1 MGGRAIEEGLDDR
14 YEVKEVAGEGGM
26 GRVLRVLHRQWGI
39 DLAVKTPK
47 PEVFATDE
55 QRERFVSEAEAW
67 VALGLHPNICGCH
80 YVRVVDGVPYVFS
93 EYVGGGSLHDWIAD
107 RRLYEGGPEA
117 ALARMVDL
125 AIQMAWGVGHAH
137 AAGLVHRDVKP
148 ANVLLDV
155 QGGGDIV
162 AKVTDFGLARIR
174 PIVAEDD
181 GGLQR
186 GVSVPVSAGGRTPAY
201 ASPEQLSNRPVGRR
215 TDVFSLGVT
224 VLEMFTGGPRWGRGP
239 FANDTIRERHG
250 IESYGPGLPPL
261 PPDLADLLE
270 LCLAPDSAE
279 RPGSMAAVAEELTA
293 IYLRVTGERY
303 RRLEPKAADLRADEL
318 NNRALSLLD
327 LDREEEVA
335 AAFTAAL
342 RADPQHAEATLNS
355 GLWRW
360 RGGEITDEELVTDL
374 DAVRTDTDDAW
385 PARHALGLVHL
396 ERGDLVTAR
405 PLLEGVDR
413 ERPGLRDVREALH
426 TLGSGTV
433 PDADCI
439 GTNEIR
445 WNPTVDGEL
454 DPMLHIDVAADGR
467 TAVTG
472 GDDEHVRVWDVR
484 TGRCLRTLRGHTAKI
499 RSVRITPDG
508 RYCASVEYDAVMR
521 IWDLSDG
528 RCLRTIRAARSF
540 DWAAVSARE
549 GIAVATEPVWKDGVH
564 GFDIVVWDL
573 RRRQVRLRLHGPLAQ
588 FPKAELSPDG
598 RWVLAA
604 GYEDCIARLWN
615 LRTGECAQVLA
626 GKGVN
631 QPVVCFDTG
640 NGVAAIADNHDST
653 GIWDLR
659 TGRRLRTL
667 RGPVRSLAFSADAAR
682 LLVGAG
688 DGAIRLWD
696 VGTGRCL
703 RTFRG
708 HQGKAGRVLWGA
720 GDRFALSASLDNT
733 VRLWRMPESPAVPF
747 QVCWPRRHGVLNVL
761 EEKVKALLETA
772 SAREAAGDRAA
783 ALDALREAR
792 AVPGHERAPDVMSA
806 WRALS
811 RSLVRTGIRAVWHA
825 RSFTAHRSAID
836 SLDISAGGEVMATSG
851 DGEIRLWDL
860 GSNALMRTITVDE
873 RSERRGPFAGIDKVQ
888 LSADGGTV
896 MGWGRSGSARAWW
909 TSSGAE
915 RYAMSDDRLI
925 GTDAIPETLRWV
937 APMAMSPDAARF
949 TADGRCALI
958 GGDGTDQRF
967 RLWDLET
974 GTLLRMLEG
983 HTGMPRAAWVGPGDR
998 IAATGASDGTVRLW
1012 DLGTGRCDAVLRGHT
1027 HWVMAVTMSADG
1039 SLAASA
1045 GGYDDLSIRVWDT
1058 ATGVCTAVLEGQRGN
1073 AHRMRFT
1080 PDGRFLLSTHD
1091 GEGMRLWD
1099 LATGACLRT
1108 VAAQPGQLAQL
1119 AVTADGAY
1127 AVTGGTDGRVRL
1139 WTLDWELAKPRT

>member
-1 MGGRAIEEGLDDR
+1 MGDRAVEEVLDDR

-55 QRERFVSEAEAW
+55 QRERFVTEAEAW

-93 EYVGGGSLHDWIAD
+93 EYVGDGSLHDWIAD
-107 RRLYEGGPEA
+107 RRLYGGGPDA
-117 ALARMVDL
+117 AVARIVDL
-125 AIQMAWGVGHAH
+125 AVQMAWGVGHAH

-155 QGGGDIV
+155 QGGDIV

-181 GGLQR
+181 GGLAH
-186 GVSVPVSAGGRTPAY
+186 GVSAPVSAGGRTPAY

-215 TDVFSLGVT
+215 TDTFSLGVT

-270 LCLAPDSAE
+270 RCLAPDPE
-279 RPGSMAAVAEELTA
+279 KRPGSMAAVAEELAA
-293 IYLRVTGERY
+293 IHLRVTGERY

-327 LDREEEVA
+327 LDRDEEAA

-342 RADPQHAEATLNS
+342 TADPQHTEATLNS

-360 RGGEITDEELVTDL
+360 RGGEITDEELVADL
-374 DAVRTDTDDAW
+374 DAVRTDTDDSW

-396 ERGDLVTAR
+396 ERGDLAEAR
-405 PLLEGVDR
+405 PLLDRVDR
-413 ERPGLRDVREALH
+413 ERPGLRDVGEALQ
-426 TLGSGTV
+426 TLGAGTV
-433 PDADCI
+433 PDADCVGI
-439 GTNEIR
+439 NEIR
-445 WNPTVDGEL
+445 WSPTAAGEP
-454 DPMLHIDVAADGR
+454 DPMLHIDVSADGR

-484 TGRCLRTLRGHTAKI
+484 TGRCLRTLRGHRAKL

-508 RYCASVEYDAVMR
+508 RYCASVEYDSVMR

-528 RCLRTIRAARSF
+528 RCLRTIRAANSL
-540 DWAAVSARE
+540 DWAAVSSRE
-549 GIAVATEPVWKDGVH
+549 GIAVATERVRKDGVH
-564 GFDIVVWDL
+564 GVDVVVWDL
-573 RRRQVRLRLHGPLAQ
+573 RQRQVRRRLHGPLAQ
-588 FPKAELSPDG
+588 FPEAELSPDG
-598 RWVLAA
+598 RWVLVA
-604 GYEDCIARLWN
+604 GYEDCIARLWD
-615 LRTGECAQVLA
+615 LRTGECAQVLD

-631 QPVVCFDTG
+631 QPVLCFDMG
-640 NGVAAIADNHDST
+640 HGRAAIADSHDAI

-659 TGRRLRTL
+659 TARRVRTL
-667 RGPVRSLAFSADAAR
+667 RCSVKSLALSADAAK
-682 LLVGAG
+682 LLVGAR
-688 DGAIRLWD
+688 DGAVRLWD
-696 VGTGRCL
+696 LETGKCV

-708 HQGKAGRVLWGA
+708 HQGAAGHVRWGR

-733 VRLWRMPESPAVPF
+733 LRLWRMPDSPAVPF
-747 QVCWPRRHGVLNVL
+747 QVSLPRRHGVLNLL
-761 EEKVKALLETA
+761 EEKVRELLETA
-772 SAREAAGDRAA
+772 AAREAAGDRAA
-783 ALDALREAR
+783 ALHALRDAR
-792 AVPGHERAPDVMSA
+792 AVPGHERAPGVMAA
-806 WRALS
+806 WHVLS
-811 RSLVRTGIRAVWHA
+811 RSLVHTGIRAIWPA
-825 RSFTAHRSAID
+825 RGFAAHRSAVG
-836 SLDISAGGEVMATSG
+836 SLDISASGDVMATSDG
-851 DGEIRLWDL
+851 GEIRLWDP
-860 GSNALMRTITVDE
+860 GTGALLRTITAHGG
-873 RSERRGPFAGIDKVQ
+873 SGPLAGIDKVQ

-896 MGWGRSGSARAWW
+896 MAWSRSGSARAWS
-909 TSSGAE
+909 TGSGAQ
-915 RYAMSDDRLI
+915 RYSVSDDRLI
-925 GTDAIPETLRWV
+925 GTDVIPESLRWIL
-937 APMAMSPDAARF
+937 PMAMSPDAARF
-949 TADGRCALI
+949 TADGRRALI
-958 GGDGTDQRF
+958 GGDGSDQRF

-974 GTLLRMLEG
+974 CTLLRRLEG
-983 HTGMPRAAWVGPGDR
+983 HTGMPRAVWIGPGDR

-1027 HWVMAVTMSADG
+1027 HGVMAVTMSADG

-1045 GGYDDLSIRVWDT
+1045 GGYDDRSIRVWDT
-1058 ATGVCTAVLEGQRGN
+1058 GTGACAAVLEGQRGN
-1073 AHRMRFT
+1073 TRRMRFT
-1080 PDGRFLLSTHD
+1080 PDGRFLLSSHD
-1091 GEGMRLWD
+1091 GEELRLWD
-1099 LATGACLRT
+1099 LATGTCLRT
-1108 VAAQPGQLAQL
+1108 VEAQPGQLGQL
-1119 AVTADGAY
+1119 ALTADGEY
-1127 AVTGGTDGRVRL
+1127 AVSGGSDGHVRL
-1139 WTLDWELAKPRT
+1139 WTLDWELAGPRP

>member
-1 MGGRAIEEGLDDR
+1 MGDRAVEEVLDDR

-47 PEVFATDE
+47 PEAFATPE
-55 QRERFVSEAEAW
+55 QRERFVIEAEAW

-80 YVRVVDGVPYVFS
+80 YVRVVDGVPYVFA
-93 EYVGGGSLHDWIAD
+93 EYVGDGSLHDWIAD
-107 RRLYEGGPEA
+107 RRLYEGGAEA
-117 ALARMVDL
+117 AVARILDL

-148 ANVLLDV
+148 ANVLLDL
-155 QGGGDIV
+155 QGGDIV
-162 AKVTDFGLARIR
+162 AKVTDFGLAHIR

-181 GGLQR
+181 GGLAH
-186 GVSVPVSAGGRTPAY
+186 GASVPVSAGGRTPAY

-261 PPDLADLLE
+261 PPDLGDLLE
-270 LCLAPDSAE
+270 LCLAPDPE
-279 RPGSMAAVAEELTA
+279 VRPGSMAAVAEELTA
-293 IYLRVTGERY
+293 IYLRVTGQRY

-327 LDREEEVA
+327 LDREEEVG

-374 DAVRTDTDDAW
+374 DAIRTDTDDAW

-396 ERGDLVTAR
+396 ERGDLAAAR
-405 PLLEGVDR
+405 PLLERVER
-413 ERPGLRDVREALH
+413 EQPGLRDVGEALD
-426 TLGSGTV
+426 TLDSGTV
-433 PDADCI
+433 LDADCI
-439 GTNEIR
+439 GTNTIR

-472 GDDEHVRVWDVR
+472 GDDEHVRVWEVR
-484 TGRCLRTLRGHTAKI
+484 TGRCLRTLRGHTAKL

-528 RCLRTIRAARSF
+528 RCLRVIRAARSF

-564 GFDIVVWDL
+564 GVDIVVWDL
-573 RRRQVRLRLHGPLAQ
+573 RRRRVRRRLHGPLAQ

-604 GYEDCIARLWN
+604 GYGDCIARLWN
-615 LRTGECAQVLA
+615 LRTGECERVLA

-631 QPVVCFDTG
+631 QPVVCFDPVH
-640 NGVAAIADNHDST
+640 GVAAIADNHDAV

-659 TGRRLRTL
+659 DGRRLRTL

-696 VGTGRCL
+696 VRTGRCL

-708 HQGKAGRVLWGA
+708 HQSKVGRVLWGA

-733 VRLWRMPESPAVPF
+733 VRLWRMPDSPAVPF
-747 QVCWPRRHGVLNVL
+747 QVCWPRRHRVLNLL

-772 SAREAAGDRAA
+772 TARQVAGDSAA
-783 ALDALREAR
+783 ALDALRQAR
-792 AVPGHERAPDVMSA
+792 AVPGHERAPDVMVA

-811 RSLVRTGIRAVWHA
+811 RSLVHTGIRAVWPA
-825 RSFTAHRSAID
+825 RSFAAHRSSVD
-836 SLDISAGGEVMATSG
+836 SLDISAGGKVLATSG
-851 DGEIRLWDL
+851 GREIRLWDL

-873 RSERRGPFAGIDKVQ
+873 RSERRGPFSGIDRVQ

-896 MGWGRSGSARAWW
+896 MAWGRSGSARAWW

-915 RYAMSDDRLI
+915 RYSMSDDRLI
-925 GTDAIPETLRWV
+925 GTDAVPETLRWV
-937 APMAMSPDAARF
+937 IPVAMSPDAARF
-949 TADGRCALI
+949 TADGRHALI

-974 GTLLRMLEG
+974 GTLLRILEG

-998 IAATGASDGTVRLW
+998 IAATGASDGAVRLW
-1012 DLGTGRCDAVLRGHT
+1012 DLGTGRCTAVLRGHT

-1058 ATGVCTAVLEGQRGN
+1058 VTGACTAVLEGQRAN
-1073 AHRMRFT
+1073 AEKIRFT
-1080 PDGRFLLSTHD
+1080 PDGRFLLSIHD

-1099 LATGACLRT
+1099 LATGTCLRT
-1108 VAAQPGQLAQL
+1108 VEAKPGHLSRL

-1127 AVTGGTDGRVRL
+1127 AVTGGSDGRIRL
-1139 WTLDWELAKPRT
+1139 WTLDWELAPPRT

>member
-1 MGGRAIEEGLDDR
+1 MGDRAIEEVLDDR
-14 YEVKEVAGEGGM
+14 YEVKEIAGEGGM

-47 PEVFATDE
+47 PEVFATEE
-55 QRERFVSEAEAW
+55 QRERFVTEAEAW

-93 EYVGGGSLHDWIAD
+93 EYVGDGSLHDWIAD
-107 RRLYEGGPEA
+107 RRLYEGGQEA
-117 ALARMVDL
+117 AVARMLDL

-155 QGGGDIV
+155 QDGDIV
-162 AKVTDFGLARIR
+162 AKVTDFGLARMR
-174 PIVAEDD
+174 PIVAEDAD
-181 GGLQR
+181 DPSY

-261 PPDLADLLE
+261 PPDLAGLLE
-270 LCLAPDSAE
+270 LCLAPDPE
-279 RPGSMAAVAEELTA
+279 QRPGSMAAVAGELAA
-293 IYLRVTGERY
+293 IYQRFTGERY

-327 LDREEEVA
+327 LNREEEVA

-342 RADPQHAEATLNS
+342 TVDPQHAEATLNA

-396 ERGDLVTAR
+396 ERGDLGRAR
-405 PLLEGVDR
+405 PLLERVDR
-413 ERPGLRDVREALH
+413 EQPGLRDVGDALG

-439 GTNEIR
+439 GVTEIR
-445 WNPTVDGEL
+445 WNPTAEGEL
-454 DPMLHIDVAADGR
+454 DPMLHIDVSADGR

-484 TGRCLRTLRGHTAKI
+484 TGRCLHTLRGHTAKL

-508 RYCASVEYDAVMR
+508 RYCASVEYDAALR

-528 RCLRTIRAARSF
+528 RCLRAIRAARSF
-540 DWAAVSARE
+540 EWAAVSARE

-564 GFDIVVWDL
+564 GVEIVVWDL
-573 RRRQVRLRLHGPLAQ
+573 RRREVRHRLYGPLAQ
-588 FPKAELSPDG
+588 FPKAELSPNG

-604 GYEDCIARLWN
+604 GYEDCVARLWN

-631 QPVVCFDTG
+631 QPAVCFDTG
-640 NGVAAIADNHDST
+640 NGVAAIADNHDAIN
-653 GIWDLR
+653 IWDLR

-667 RGPVRSLAFSADAAR
+667 RSQVRSLALSADAAK
-682 LLVGAG
+682 LLVGAA
-688 DGAIRLWD
+688 DGAVRVWD
-696 VGTGRCL
+696 VATGRCL
-703 RTFRG
+703 RTYRG
-708 HQGKAGRVLWGA
+708 HQGSAGRVLWGA
-720 GDRFALSASLDNT
+720 GDRFALSASRDNT

-747 QVCWPRRHGVLNVL
+747 QVCWPRRHGVLNL
-761 EEKVKALLETA
+761 LDEKVKSLLETA
-772 SAREAAGDRAA
+772 AAREAAGDRAA

-792 AVPGHERAPDVMSA
+792 AVPGHERAPDVMAA

-811 RSLVRTGIRAVWHA
+811 RTLVRTGVRAVWHA
-825 RSFTAHRSAID
+825 RSFAAHRSGVG
-836 SLDISAGGEVMATSG
+836 SLDISAGGEALATSG
-851 DGEIRLWDL
+851 GGEIRLWDV
-860 GSNALMRTITVDE
+860 GSGALMRTITVHE
-873 RSERRGPFAGIDKVQ
+873 RGERGGPFAGIDKVQ

-896 MGWGRSGSARAWW
+896 MAWGRSGTATAWS

-915 RYAMSDDRLI
+915 RYSMSDERLI
-925 GTDAIPETLRWV
+925 GTDATPESIRWMI
-937 APMAMSPDAARF
+937 PMAMSPDAARF

-958 GGDGTDQRF
+958 GGDGADQRF

-974 GTLLRMLEG
+974 GTLLRKLEG
-983 HTGMPRAAWVGPGDR
+983 HKGMPRAAWVGPADR

-1027 HWVMAVTMSADG
+1027 HGVMAVTMSADG
-1039 SLAASA
+1039 SLVASA

-1058 ATGVCTAVLEGQRGN
+1058 ATGACTAVLEGQRDN
-1073 AHRMRFT
+1073 ARRMRFT
-1080 PDGRFLLSTHD
+1080 PDGRFLISSHD
-1091 GEGMRLWD
+1091 GAEMRLWD
-1099 LATGACLRT
+1099 LAKGTCLRT
-1108 VAAQPGQLAQL
+1108 VETQPGQLGQL

-1127 AVTGGTDGRVRL
+1127 AVTGGSDGHVRL
-1139 WTLDWELAKPRT
+1139 WTLDWELARPRT

>member
-1 MGGRAIEEGLDDR
+1 MGDRAIEEVLDDR

-55 QRERFVSEAEAW
+55 QRERFVTEAEAW

-80 YVRVVDGVPYVFS
+80 YVRVVDGVPYVFA
-93 EYVGGGSLHDWIAD
+93 EYVGDGSLNDWIAD

-117 ALARMVDL
+117 AVPRIVDL

-148 ANVLLDV
+148 ANVLLDT
-155 QGGGDIV
+155 QGGDIV

-181 GGLQR
+181 RDLPH

-215 TDVFSLGVT
+215 TDIFSLGVT
-224 VLEMFTGGPRWGRGP
+224 VLEMFTGGPRWGQGP

-250 IESYGPGLPPL
+250 IDSYGPGLPPL

-270 LCLAPDSAE
+270 RCLAPDPE
-279 RPGSMAAVAEELTA
+279 KRPGTMAAVAEELAA
-293 IYLRVTGERY
+293 IHLRVTGERY
-303 RRLEPKAADLRADEL
+303 RRLEPKAAGLRADEL

-327 LDREEEVA
+327 LDRDEEAA

-342 RADPQHAEATLNS
+342 TADPQHAEATLNS

-360 RGGEITDEELVTDL
+360 RGGEITDEELVADL

-396 ERGDLVTAR
+396 ERGDLATAR
-405 PLLEGVDR
+405 PLLERVGR
-413 ERPGLRDVREALH
+413 EQPGLRDVGEALD

-433 PDADCI
+433 PSADCI
-439 GTNEIR
+439 GINEIR
-445 WNPTVDGEL
+445 WNPTADGEP
-454 DPMLHIDVAADGR
+454 DPMLHIDVSADGR

-472 GDDEHVRVWDVR
+472 GDDEHVRVWDVL
-484 TGRCLRTLRGHTAKI
+484 TGRCLRTLRGHQAKL

-540 DWAAVSARE
+540 DWAAVSPRE
-549 GIAVATEPVWKDGVH
+549 GIAVATEPVWKDDVSGV
-564 GFDIVVWDL
+564 DIVVWDL
-573 RRRQVRLRLHGPLAQ
+573 RRRQVRWRLYGPLAQ
-588 FPKAELSPDG
+588 FPEAELSPDG
-598 RWVLAA
+598 RWVLVA
-604 GYEDCIARLWN
+604 GYQDCIARLWD

-631 QPVVCFDTG
+631 QPVLCFDTG
-640 NGVAAIADNHDST
+640 NGVAAIADNHDAV

-659 TGRRLRTL
+659 TGRRVRTL
-667 RGPVRSLAFSADAAR
+667 RGSVRSLALSADAAK
-682 LLVGAG
+682 LLVGAR
-688 DGAIRLWD
+688 DGAVRLWD

-708 HQGKAGRVLWGA
+708 HQGEAGRVHWGA

-733 VRLWRMPESPAVPF
+733 VRLWRMPDSAAVPF
-747 QVCWPRRHGVLNVL
+747 QVSRPRRHGVLNLL

-772 SAREAAGDRAA
+772 AAREAAGDRAV
-783 ALDALREAR
+783 ALDVLREAR
-792 AVPGHERAPDVMSA
+792 AVPGHERAPDVMAA

-811 RSLVRTGIRAVWHA
+811 RSLVHTGIRAVWLA
-825 RSFTAHRSAID
+825 RSFAAHRSRVD
-836 SLDISAGGEVMATSG
+836 SLDISAGGAVMATSDG
-851 DGEIRLWDL
+851 GEIRLWDP
-860 GSNALMRTITVDE
+860 GTGALMRTITVYE
-873 RSERRGPFAGIDKVQ
+873 PSEHSGLLAGIDKVQ

-896 MGWGRSGSARAWW
+896 MAWGRSGWAKAWS
-909 TSSGAE
+909 TGSGAE
-915 RYAMSDDRLI
+915 RYSMSDDRLI
-925 GTDAIPETLRWV
+925 GTDVRPESLRWMI
-937 APMAMSPDAARF
+937 PIAMSPDAARF

-958 GGDGTDQRF
+958 GGDGRDRRF

-974 GTLLRMLEG
+974 GTLLRKLEG
-983 HTGMPRAAWVGPGDR
+983 HTGMPRAVWVGPDDR

-1012 DLGTGRCDAVLRGHT
+1012 DLATGRCDAVLRGHT

-1058 ATGVCTAVLEGQRGN
+1058 ATGACTAVLEGRRGK
-1073 AHRMRFT
+1073 ARRMRFT

-1091 GEGMRLWD
+1091 GEEMRLWD
-1099 LATGACLRT
+1099 LATGTCLRT
-1108 VAAQPGQLAQL
+1108 VEAQPGQLGQL
-1119 AVTADGAY
+1119 ALTADGAY
-1127 AVTGGTDGRVRL
+1127 AVSGGSDGRVRF
-1139 WTLDWELAKPRT
+1139 WTLDWELAEPRA